1 MRTVECNK
9 DLPLEPGP
17 QQEEKKA
24 SETSLDCQHSSDLE
38 ERLDPEKAEEEG
50 READQVEPSTLQE
63 SPGARAEAVFLQDV
77 VRCTHHG
84 GQPVQSSLSQR
95 LLVELKA
102 GICGGRRGNCLRT
115 SFCQRDLRRQPSQPR
130 AGS

>member
-9 DLPLEPGP
+9 GLPLEPGP

-24 SETSLDCQHSSDLE
+24 LETSLDCQHSSDLE

-50 READQVEPSTLQE
+50 QVEPSTLQE
-63 SPGARAEAVFLQDV
+63 SPRARAEAVFLQDV
-77 VRCTHHG
+77 VRCTHRG
-84 GQPVQSSLSQR
+84 GQPVQSSLSQG

-102 GICGGRRGNCLRT
+102 GICGGRRGACLRT